1 MANNESIQNLV
12 NLVRTFDDIKSTS
25 LPQYTK
31 KSRIDSAI
39 YIQKEISDNAI
50 VGDVVKTML
59 DLYTGYIL
67 SALELNTYISD
78 TTTIRDYIETVA
90 TEDFHYIDEN
100 NIKSDFSASFNT
112 SRMNRKYITN
122 KYSRN
127 SIMLDLDDIPKTTD
141 RNNSNQNISMA
152 GPIEYRV
159 DKPFPN
165 GRILSV
171 RVSSPHD
178 SSVTFTVPLHI
189 TLTPRIIANEVAEQ
203 FLSLNLSRDLQT
215 RWMMMKAKEI
225 TFFKDFLFQMD
236 LLKKRRE
243 ALKRDRGGDLQTMLA
258 STKNAIANQWMK
270 LLRIKPNKQNI
281 ANTIAIYDKQTFDR
295 TTNHLGFN
303 FDRYKDRQVYFEK
316 SYSMAIVTIDQNYSI
331 VETFFN
337 GIEHKGEYTFNQLM
351 AASKKDTLNLMA
363 VMSQMSQN
371 RPVTF

>member
-1 MANNESIQNLV
+1 MARNESIQNLV
-12 NLVRTFDDIKSTS
+12 NLARTFDDIKSTS

-50 VGDVVKTML
+50 LSDVVKTML

-90 TEDFHYIDEN
+90 TEDFNYIDEN
-100 NIKSDFSASFNT
+100 NIRNDFSASFNT
-112 SRMNRKYITN
+112 NKMGRKYTN
-122 KYSRN
+122 NFS
-127 SIMLDLDDIPKTTD
+127 SSTMIDLDNIPKTTD
-141 RNNSNQNISMA
+141 KRDSNMNIDMT
-152 GPIEYRV
+152 GPIEWRV

-171 RVSSPHD
+171 KIRSPHD
-178 SSVTFTVPLHI
+178 SSISFTIPLHI
-189 TLTPRIIANEVAEQ
+189 TLTPRIIADEVAEQ
-203 FLSLNLSRDLQT
+203 FLSLNLSRDMKT

-225 TFFKDFLFQMD
+225 TFFRDFILQMD

-243 ALKRDRGGDLQTMLA
+243 ALKRDKGGDLQSMLA

-281 ANTIAIYDKQTFDR
+281 ANTITIYDKQTFER

-303 FDRYKDRQVYFEK
+303 FNRYRDRQAYFEK
-316 SYSMAIVTIDQNYSI
+316 SYSMAIVVIDQSYSI